1 MSGLEL
7 YIVLLPIVVGILG
20 IQYELHKIR
29 KLLEKNEEVKSKMDT
44 IFKR

>member
-7 YIVLLPIVVGILG
+7 YMVILPIVVGILG

-29 KLLEKNEEVKSKMDT
+29 KHLEKNEEVKSKMDT
-44 IFKR
+44 IYKR

>member
-29 KLLEKNEEVKSKMDT
+29 KHLEKNEEANRKMDT
-44 IFKR
+44 IYKR

>member
-7 YIVLLPIVVGILG
+7 YIAVLPIIVGIIG

-29 KLLEKNEEVKSKMDT
+29 KHLEKNEEANRKMDT
-44 IFKR
+44 IYKR

>member
-44 IFKR
+44 IYRR

>member
-20 IQYELHKIR
+20 IQFELHKIR
-29 KLLEKNEEVKSKMDT
+29 KLLEKNEEAKSKMDT

>member
-7 YIVLLPIVVGILG
+7 YIVLLPILVGIIG
-20 IQYELHKIR
+20 IQFELHKIR

-44 IFKR
+44 IHRR

>member
-7 YIVLLPIVVGILG
+7 YIIVLPIIVGIIG

-29 KLLEKNEEVKSKMDT
+29 KHLEKNEEANRKMDT
-44 IFKR
+44 IYKR

>member
-7 YIVLLPIVVGILG
+7 YMVILPIVVGIIG

>member
-7 YIVLLPIVVGILG
+7 YMVILPLVVGILG

-29 KLLEKNEEVKSKMDT
+29 KHLEKNEKVESKMDT
-44 IFKR
+44 IYKR

>member
-7 YIVLLPIVVGILG
+7 YMVILPIVVGILG

-29 KLLEKNEEVKSKMDT
+29 KLLENNEEVKSKMDT
-44 IFKR
+44 IYRR

>member
-7 YIVLLPIVVGILG
+7 YMVILPIVVGIIG

-44 IFKR
+44 IYRR

>member
-7 YIVLLPIVVGILG
+7 YMVILPIVVGILG
-20 IQYELHKIR
+20 IQFELHKIR

-44 IFKR
+44 IYRR

>member
-7 YIVLLPIVVGILG
+7 YIVLLPILVGIIG
-20 IQYELHKIR
+20 IQFELHKIR

-44 IFKR
+44 IYRR

>member
-7 YIVLLPIVVGILG
+7 YITVLPIIVGIIG

-29 KLLEKNEEVKSKMDT
+29 KQLEKNEEVNRKMDT
-44 IFKR
+44 IYKR

>member
-20 IQYELHKIR
+20 IQFELHKIR

-44 IFKR
+44 IYRR

>member
-7 YIVLLPIVVGILG
+7 YMVILPIVVGILC

>member
-7 YIVLLPIVVGILG
+7 YMVILPIVVGILG

-29 KLLEKNEEVKSKMDT
+29 KLLENNEEVKSKIDT
-44 IFKR
+44 IYKR

>member
-7 YIVLLPIVVGILG
+7 YIVLLPILVGIIG
-20 IQYELHKIR
+20 IQFELHKIR

-44 IFKR
+44 IRRR

>member
-20 IQYELHKIR
+20 IIFELHKIR
-29 KLLEKNEEVKSKMDT
+29 KHLEKNE
-44 IFKR
+44 

>member
-29 KLLEKNEEVKSKMDT
+29 KLLENDEEVKSKIDT
-44 IFKR
+44 IYKR

>member
-7 YIVLLPIVVGILG
+7 YIVLLPILVGIIG
-20 IQYELHKIR
+20 IQFELHKIR
-29 KLLEKNEEVKSKMDT
+29 KLLEKNEEVKSKMGT

>member
-7 YIVLLPIVVGILG
+7 YMVILPIVVGILG

-29 KLLEKNEEVKSKMDT
+29 KHLEKNE
-44 IFKR
+44 

>member
-29 KLLEKNEEVKSKMDT
+29 KLLEKNEEIKIK
-44 IFKR
+44 

>member
-7 YIVLLPIVVGILG
+7 YMVILPIVVGILG

-29 KLLEKNEEVKSKMDT
+29 KLLENNEEVKSKMDT

>member
-7 YIVLLPIVVGILG
+7 YMEILPIVVGILG

-29 KLLEKNEEVKSKMDT
+29 KHLEK
-44 IFKR
+44 

>member
-29 KLLEKNEEVKSKMDT
+29 KLLENNEEVKSKIDT
-44 IFKR
+44 IYKR